1 MSLHTLPM
9 EVPERWDVVLGLGAI
24 VIVCA
29 LAVLAYL
36 CLRPRQRDS
45 NDTERLQPY
54 TGHGDRPPPYG
65 SVSTTAPADY
75 AYRHVHEGEGITP
88 DLSISE
94 LRRKYRGPSTLRAE
108 AQREASKKTQCEQQ
122 SEACKHKNPSRAAR
136 LEDKARAHAQK
147 AQLLNARACRWIFT
161 DHNQGLPAD
170 HVDLHGLF
178 VQEAQRYLDMAIA
191 QARQHG
197 ITTLHVIL
205 GTSFDGVAKL
215 KPVVKQRLQQLSLP
229 HSHPKGNTGVII
241 VDLSL

>member
-88 DLSISE
+88 DLVCFQFPLSTLLDSVYLTVQSISE

-161 DHNQGLPAD
+161 
-170 HVDLHGLF
+170 
-178 VQEAQRYLDMAIA
+178 
-191 QARQHG
+191 
-197 ITTLHVIL
+197 
-205 GTSFDGVAKL
+205 GT
-215 KPVVKQRLQQLSLP
+215 P
-229 HSHPKGNTGVII
+229 
-241 VDLSL
+241 